1 MRLEITST
9 GDGSSTLF
17 HPAMNEH
24 YHSTNGAVQ
33 ESMHVFISA
42 GLNAIRSKNIAILEM
57 GFGTGLNTLL
67 TLMNCQNFNSVSYH
81 AVEKYPLK
89 RELVNQLNYE
99 TFLGLSE
106 DLKNDFMNMHRLP
119 WDSTLALRDN
129 FVLHKTEIDF
139 TEYSPS
145 EAFDLIYYDAFAPEV
160 QPELWEESIF
170 VKLFHALKPEGI
182 LVTYCAKGEV
192 RRRMQHA
199 GFNVERLPGP
209 PGKRE
214 MIRAVRL

>member
-1 MRLEITST
+1 MRLEIICT

-17 HPAMNEH
+17 LPERNEH

-33 ESMHVFISA
+33 ESMHVYIRA
-42 GLNAIRSKNIAILEM
+42 GLNAIRSKNTAILEM

-89 RELVNQLNYE
+89 QELVQLLNYE
-99 TFLGLSE
+99 TYLGLSE
-106 DLKNDFMNMHRLP
+106 DLKNDFMSMHREP
-119 WDSTLALRDN
+119 WNSTLALRDN
-129 FVLHKTEIDF
+129 FVLHKTKIDF
-139 TEYSPS
+139 RQYFPS
-145 EAFDLIYYDAFAPEV
+145 EAFDLVYYDAFAPEV

-170 VKLFHALKPEGI
+170 EKLFNGMKSEGI
-182 LVTYCAKGEV
+182 LVTYCAKGEI
-192 RRRMQHA
+192 RRRMQRA
-199 GFNVERLPGP
+199 GFKVERLPGP

-214 MIRAVRL
+214 MIRAARL